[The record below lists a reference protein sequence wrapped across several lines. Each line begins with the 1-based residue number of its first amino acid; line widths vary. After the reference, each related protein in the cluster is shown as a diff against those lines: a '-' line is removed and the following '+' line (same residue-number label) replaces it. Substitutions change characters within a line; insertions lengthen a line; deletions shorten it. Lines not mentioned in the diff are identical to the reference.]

1 MWCLSGILS
10 EVTTVV
16 LYDHEPVS
24 RSGPTL
30 LDRSDENSHSR
41 VGSQRLERSDLRSF
55 RLQEPL
61 GPSPLMV
68 TGSGR
73 PPVHTWG
80 PRENSVTQFKKV
92 R

>member
-1 MWCLSGILS
+1 M
-10 EVTTVV
+10 V
-16 LYDHEPVS
+16 LYDHQHVS

-61 GPSPLMV
+61 GPSPLML

-73 PPVHTWG
+73 TLVHTWG
-80 PRENSVTQFKKV
+80 PRENSITQFKKV